1 MSEKYNHV
9 MIDLETLDTKR
20 SAVVISLGAVKF
32 NLEEE
37 DTWEG
42 IMAEKNERCFHV
54 RFDAEE
60 QVRIGR
66 TISPSTVFWWLD
78 QNKAAQAELLTMP
91 EAVLGFALQ
100 DFADW
105 AKRPEFAWGNG
116 NTFDNVILRSL
127 YEDMEMDYPFHYSRD
142 LDVRTA
148 MRLLVGGAKID
159 TGRTDWTE
167 HNALN
172 DAINQVLY
180 LQRAYAQ
187 PRAII

>member
-1 MSEKYNHV
+1 MTEKYNHV

-20 SAVVISLGAVKF
+20 SAVVVSLGAVKF
-32 NLEEE
+32 NLEEQ
-37 DTWEG
+37 DTWED
-42 IMAEKNERCFHV
+42 ILAEKKERCFHV
-54 RFDAEE
+54 RLDADE

-66 TISPSTVFWWLD
+66 TISAGTTFWWLN
-78 QNKAAQAELLTMP
+78 QSKAAQAELLSMP
-91 EAVLGFALQ
+91 EASLYSALK
-100 DFADW
+100 DFAYW

-127 YEDMEMDYPFHYSRD
+127 YEDTELNYPFHYSRD

-148 MRLLVGGAKID
+148 MRLLTDGKKID
-159 TGRTDWTE
+159 TGHRDWTK

-180 LQRAYAQ
+180 LQRAYAES
-187 PRAII
+187 RTVI